1 MVVVVMFILVVLS
14 LSKVQVKTIV
24 IIHDCELA

>member
-1 MVVVVMFILVVLS
+1 MMVVVFMLVVLS